1 MTEMYEGVAH
11 ENLPKRI
18 GKALEK
24 LEQAGEAPL
33 MVFPAVPQRYQD
45 EKAKAFARIGAF
57 DEAKISSWIAA
68 TEREVVFIR
77 SGLLRNRIDRF
88 PLSGVTGIEYVK
100 EFQDNTLKIR
110 IGGAAED
117 VRFYHETDGIE
128 FYQHVKDVIEER
140 DAAKETGPEG

>member
-1 MTEMYEGVAH
+1 MTEMYEDVAH

-24 LEQAGEAPL
+24 LEQAGEVPL

-57 DEAKISSWIAA
+57 DEAKISSWIVA
-68 TEREVVFIR
+68 TEREVVFVR

-117 VRFYHETDGIE
+117 VRFYHETDGIS
-128 FYQHVKDVIEER
+128 FYQHVKAALEER
-140 DAAKETGPEG
+140 DATKETGPEV

>member
-1 MTEMYEGVAH
+1 MTEMYEVVAH

-18 GKALEK
+18 LKALEK
-24 LEQAGEAPL
+24 LEQAGEVPVL
-33 MVFPAVPQRYQD
+33 VFPAVPQKYQD

-57 DEAKISSWIAA
+57 DESKISSWIVA

-88 PLSGVTGIEYVK
+88 PLSDVTGIEYVK

-117 VRFYHETDGIE
+117 VRFYHETDGIQ
-128 FYQHVKDVIEER
+128 FYQHVKDVLEER
-140 DAAKETGPEG
+140 AGSENTGPEG